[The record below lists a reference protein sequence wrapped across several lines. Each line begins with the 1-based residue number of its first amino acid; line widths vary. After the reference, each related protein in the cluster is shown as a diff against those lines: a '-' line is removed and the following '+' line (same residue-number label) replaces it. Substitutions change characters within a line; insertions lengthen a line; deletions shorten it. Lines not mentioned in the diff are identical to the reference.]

1 MFIRLRQHGKAGD
14 GMVWNGPLN
23 KIDDYRWEIPQSYK
37 PCMRTSAVIYA
48 NEKMI
53 KHIRDDNA
61 PEQAANVA
69 CLPGIVGRS
78 LAMPDIHWGY
88 GFPIGG
94 VAAMDAEEGVISPGG
109 IGFDINCGVRL
120 CRTNLTIEDVKPK
133 IKDLIGSLFKNVPAG
148 VGSEGVTDVAANQI
162 DNILQEGGE
171 WAVRNGFGWTEDLEA
186 TEEGGRMKNADPTRV
201 SKKAKE
207 RGVPQVGSLGS
218 GNHFLEVDEVSEIF
232 DPEAAR
238 AFGLDRK
245 GQITVSIHCGS
256 RGCGHQIATDYLQV
270 MERYIKENQMDLP
283 DRQLACAS
291 VKSRAG
297 EDYFA
302 AMACGANF
310 AWANR
315 QMILHWVRQSFEE
328 VFKRTAEDMGMHQ
341 VYDVAHNIAK
351 VEEYEVDGRRRKVY
365 VHRKGA
371 TRSFP
376 KDHPEVPVKYR
387 SVGQPVL
394 IPGDMGAG
402 SYVLVGTERVME
414 EAFGSTC
421 HGAGRMMSR
430 ASATRQFT
438 VNDVRAQ
445 LERQGVYL
453 KASTK
458 DGILEEAPG
467 AYKDIDDVIAVVKGA
482 GLSKPVAR
490 LRPIGVMKG

>member
-1 MFIRLRQHGKAGD
+1 MS
-14 GMVWNGPLN
+14 WNGPLN

-37 PCMRTSAVIYA
+37 KCMRTSAVIFA
-48 NEKMI
+48 DQKMI
-53 KHIRDDNA
+53 QHIRDDNA

-69 CLPGIVGRS
+69 CLPGIVGKS

-94 VAAMDAEEGVISPGG
+94 VAAMDYDTGVISPGG

-120 CRTNLTIEDVKPK
+120 IRTNLTKQEVKPR
-133 IKDLIGSLFKNVPAG
+133 IKELIGLLFENIPAG

-162 DNILQEGGE
+162 DEILTEGGE
-171 WAVRNGFGWTEDLEA
+171 WAVRNGYGWEEDLEA
-186 TEEGGRMKNADPTRV
+186 TEEGGRMKSADPSKV
-201 SKKAKE
+201 SRKAKE
-207 RGVPQVGSLGS
+207 RGIPQVGSLGS
-218 GNHFLEVDEVSEIF
+218 GNHFLEVDEVEEIF
-232 DPEAAR
+232 DMEAAK
-238 AFGLDRK
+238 AFGIAEK
-245 GQITVSIHCGS
+245 GQVTVTIHCGS

-270 MERYIKENQMDLP
+270 MERHIRDTDMQLP
-283 DRQLACAS
+283 DRQLACAG
-291 VKSRAG
+291 VHTKPG
-297 EDYFA
+297 QDYFA
-302 AMACGANF
+302 AMGCGANF

-315 QMILHWVRQSFEE
+315 QMILHWVRQSFEMS
-328 VFKRTAEDMGMHQ
+328 FKRSAEEMGMHQ

-351 VEEYEVDGRRRKVY
+351 VEEYEVEGKRRKVY

-376 KDHPEVPVKYR
+376 KDHPDVPAKYR
-387 SVGQPVL
+387 SVGQPVI

-402 SYVLVGTERVME
+402 SYVLIGTERVMR

-430 ASATRQFT
+430 ASATRKYS
-438 VNDVRAQ
+438 VNEIRQ
-445 LERQGVYL
+445 ELEARGVYI

-467 AYKDIDDVIAVVKGA
+467 AYKNIDEVIAVVKGA
-482 GLSKPVAR
+482 GLSKPVAK